1 MSHVQPSYRSSVAKD
16 VYWQDGENGKKITS
30 VSASNVSS
38 SQLKLY
44 LDQYYPE
51 RYSVQLKRD
60 IFRITIIGEA

>member
-1 MSHVQPSYRSSVAKD
+1 MCIAND
-16 VYWQDGENGKKITS
+16 VYWRDIENGKKITS

-60 IFRITIIGEA
+60 IFRITITGEA